1 MADYKPTVEQQQVI
15 DIRNRNVLVSAA
27 AGSGKTAVLTKRIV
41 GRITDPDGPSI
52 DSMLI
57 VTFTEAAAAEMRE
70 RIGKAVREALKSDL
84 AKDARIREKL
94 MKEQTLVH
102 SALIMTVH
110 GFCLYLIRNHFDRIG
125 VDPSFRVAKEEEAGL
140 MFEDCM
146 DAAIADLCKEKP
158 EDYEALLEHFAPGL
172 YEDGFREILTSLK
185 NAAEAN
191 PYVEDWFEK
200 MHAFLESFSANPAD
214 SELYKEGWSYEN
226 TLLKDCEA
234 SLTEALSLCDLPDG
248 PAKYRP
254 MLEDDLSFVRLV
266 LADESPAAREAH
278 YRART
283 PMRLANEKASE
294 LKSRAQGIR
303 GEVKARIDAIVK
315 EFYSVPFETAVED
328 DKKSGRL
335 LIRLLSLTE
344 DIMKRYREEKAKK
357 NLIDFSD
364 MEHFALKILYEKV
377 DGQWVPSQVAKDYR
391 NHFSEVMVDE
401 YQDSNDVQ
409 ETLLSAVSKQ
419 EGLFGN
425 RFMVGDVKQSIYRF
439 RLAKPEI
446 FQTKCETYKPIAEK
460 ENSSD
465 IRINLSE
472 NFRSRRE
479 VIDSVNCLF
488 RDAMFKNV
496 GGIDYDRD
504 AELVPGVDYPAFE
517 EGMDQ
522 TELLLL
528 NDDAWKDS
536 GVSEKIRREA
546 MVVGSR
552 ILQMKRDG
560 FTVSCRD
567 ENDKWA
573 GRELQFRDIVI
584 LTRKATKRAPII
596 KSTLESMGIPVVVA
610 SSEGY
615 FLAPEVIHVLNW
627 ITIINNPLQDIP
639 LLGVLHHPTV
649 GFSENEL
656 TKLRIGNKKE
666 LLYDSLLRYEK
677 VGGEKE
683 LKDKITAFLERLNY
697 YRAESER
704 TNVYD
709 LLVKLIACEG
719 LFIYY
724 RCLPMGEVRLANL
737 KLLLQKAGEFTEGG
751 YAGLFDFVRYI
762 ETVKNHEIDFGE
774 ANVQDE
780 NADVVRIYTMHKSK
794 GLEFPVCFI
803 VGAGEPLKGKRDN
816 AEVAVGAGY
825 TIATDFADT
834 VERIKRKSY
843 ARSVILAKE
852 AREKRGEDLR
862 LLYVAMTR
870 AKEKLIL
877 VGTCPKTLAQSR
889 GSFGSARPF
898 RTSEILD
905 AGIFMKLLL
914 PEAERN
920 PLYFNVKEW
929 TYEDVWKGSGTEKI
943 NMGLLKEDLMNSP
956 VGKPF
961 EDFVYPHTN
970 LANVFT
976 KTTVSDLKKAAYL
989 EEEEGNEDL
998 FRDKDGYVEGGRRE
1012 EYIPQ
1017 FMRKE
1022 EKLMSGSVYGTAHH
1036 RVMELLD
1043 FTAFDYDDTTS
1054 AETILTQMRKD
1065 FVRNLFLPK
1074 EEDELVRNESVLTF
1088 LKNPVAKR
1096 MADAQRNGVLYREQP
1111 FVLSLKASDVQSNA
1125 PESEKVLVQGVID
1138 VYFEEDGGYVLL
1150 DYKTDS
1156 KVDEDELIKRYRA
1169 QLNYYAKALKKLE
1182 GKPVKEVLI
1191 YSFFLKKTIR
1201 LSNP

>member
-15 DIRNRNVLVSAA
+15 DIRDRNVLVSAA

-84 AKDARIREKL
+84 AKDERIREKL
-94 MKEQTLVH
+94 TKEQTLVH
-102 SALIMTVH
+102 SALIMTIH

-125 VDPSFRVAKEEEAGL
+125 VDPSFRVASEEEAGL
-140 MFEDCM
+140 MFEECM
-146 DAAIADLCKEKP
+146 DAAIADLCRKQP

-172 YEDGFREILTSLK
+172 YEDGFREILKSLK
-185 NAAEAN
+185 NSAEAN
-191 PYVEDWFEK
+191 PFVEDWFEK
-200 MHAFLESFSANPAD
+200 LHAFLEKFSEDPAA
-214 SELYKEGWSYEN
+214 SEVYKEGWEYEN
-226 TLLKDCEA
+226 LLLSDCEA
-234 SLTEALSLCDLPDG
+234 SLKEALSLCDLPDG
-248 PAKYRP
+248 PAKYKP
-254 MLEDDLSFVRLV
+254 MLEDDLAFVQAV
-266 LADESPAAREAH
+266 LAEETPAGREARYH
-278 YRART
+278 ARM
-283 PMRLANEKASE
+283 PMRLASEKASE
-294 LKSRAQGIR
+294 LKNRAQGIR
-303 GEVKARIDAIVK
+303 GEVKDRIDAIVK
-315 EFYSVPFETAVED
+315 EFYSVPFEIAVAD
-328 DKKSGRL
+328 DAKSGRL
-335 LIRLLSLTE
+335 LIKLLALTE
-344 DIMKRYREEKAKK
+344 DIINRYQAEKAKK

-364 MEHFALKILYEKV
+364 MEHFALKILLEKEN
-377 DGQWVPSQVAKDYR
+377 GEWVPSAIAKDYQ

-409 ETLLSAVSKQ
+409 ETLLSAVSKHD
-419 EGLFGN
+419 GLFGN

-446 FQTKCETYKPIAEK
+446 FQKKCCEYKSIAEK
-460 ENSSD
+460 ETSSD
-465 IRINLSE
+465 IRINLSK
-472 NFRSRRE
+472 NFRSRSE

-488 RDAMFKNV
+488 RDAMFENV

-504 AELVPGVDYPAFE
+504 AELVRGVDYPDFE
-517 EGMDQ
+517 GGIDK
-522 TELLLL
+522 TELLIL
-528 NDDAWKDS
+528 NDDVWKDTE
-536 GVSEKIRREA
+536 VTEKTRREA

-560 FTVSCRD
+560 FTVACKD
-567 ENDKWA
+567 ENDKWT
-573 GRELQFRDIVI
+573 GRDLKFSDIVI

-596 KSTLESMGIPVVVA
+596 KATLEEMGIPTVVA

-615 FLAPEVIHVLNW
+615 FMAPEVIHILNW

-649 GFSENEL
+649 GFEENEL
-656 TKLRIGNKKE
+656 AKLRIGNKKE
-666 LLYDSLLRYEK
+666 LLYESLLRYEK
-677 VGGEKE
+677 VGEEKE
-683 LKDKITAFLERLNY
+683 LKSKITAFLTRLND

-709 LLVKLIACEG
+709 LLVKLIEREG
-719 LFIYY
+719 LRIYY
-724 RCLPMGEVRLANL
+724 RCLPMGEVRIANL
-737 KLLLQKAGEFTEGG
+737 RILLQKAEEFTEGG

-762 ETVKNHEIDFGE
+762 ENVKNHEIDFGE

-803 VGAGEPLKGKRDN
+803 VGTGEALKGKRDN
-816 AEVAVGAGY
+816 AEVAVGTGY

-843 ARSVILAKE
+843 ARAVILAKE

-877 VGTCPKTLAQSR
+877 VGTCSKTLAQSM

-898 RTSEILD
+898 RTSEIMD
-905 AGIFMKLLL
+905 ASCFMKLLL

-920 PLYFNVKEW
+920 PLYYDIKEW
-929 TYEDVWKGSGTEKI
+929 TFADVEKTNGTEGI
-943 NMGLLKEDLMNSP
+943 NRELLKADLLNTP

-961 EDFVYPHTN
+961 ENFVYPHTN

-989 EEEEGNEDL
+989 EEQEGNDDL
-998 FRDKDGYVEGGRRE
+998 FKDKDGYVEGGRRE
-1012 EYIPQ
+1012 EYIPL
-1017 FMRKE
+1017 FMREE
-1022 EKLMSGSVYGTAHH
+1022 EKVMSGSVYGTAHH

-1043 FTAFDYDDTTS
+1043 FPAFDYDNPDSMEEVLTS
-1054 AETILTQMRKD
+1054 MREG
-1065 FVRNLFLPK
+1065 FVKSLFIPG
-1074 EEDELVRNESVLTF
+1074 EEDALVRNESVLTF
-1088 LKNPVAKR
+1088 LKDPIARR
-1096 MADAQRNGVLYREQP
+1096 MTEAQKKGVLYREQP
-1111 FVLSLKASDVQSNA
+1111 FVLSLQASDVWKEA

-1156 KVDEDELIKRYRA
+1156 KVDEAELIKRYKA
-1169 QLNYYAKALKKLE
+1169 QLDYYGKALERLE

-1191 YSFFLKKTIR
+1191 YSFYLKKTIR
-1201 LSNP
+1201 L